1 MSDHLPTPTDIEAI
15 ERATLAAVACADAAE
30 IGGWLAPLNAGT
42 IGRAKSAV
50 PLRHDLPADPAT
62 LDALEAAYA
71 ERGLTAAFRLA
82 DVPGLGAVRTAL
94 AARGYAPDQPTLV
107 KIGAVADMARAGGA
121 QAEVA
126 DTPPD
131 GWADVF
137 LGPGF
142 DAADGAHRVAVLGRS
157 AGAVYAGVRR
167 QGRMVA
173 VGVASFAHGW
183 ASVHGMRT
191 DQAWRGQGLAGQVLE
206 GLAAAAQARGVA
218 RVFLQ
223 VEEGNVGARSLYRA
237 RGLAPAW
244 RYSYWRRP

>member
-1 MSDHLPTPTDIEAI
+1 MIGPTEIEAI

-30 IGGWLAPLNAGT
+30 IGDWLAPLNAGT
-42 IGRAKSAV
+42 IGRARSAV
-50 PLRHDLPADPAT
+50 PLRHDVAADPAT

-71 ERGLTAAFRLA
+71 GRGLTAAFRLA
-82 DVPGLGAVRTAL
+82 DAPGLEAVRAAV

-107 KIGAVADMARAGGA
+107 KIGAVADMALAGA
-121 QAEVA
+121 PAAEVA
-126 DTPPD
+126 DRPPQ

-137 LGPGF
+137 LAPGF
-142 DAADGAHRVAVLGRS
+142 DPADGAYRVAVLGRS
-157 AGAVYAGVRR
+157 PGAVYAGVRR
-167 QGRMVA
+167 EGRMVA

-191 DQAWRGQGLAGQVLE
+191 DPAWRGQGLAGQVLA
-206 GLAAAAQARGVA
+206 GLAAAAQARGIT

-223 VEEGNVGARSLYRA
+223 VEEGNTGARSLYRA
-237 RGLAPAW
+237 RGLQPAW